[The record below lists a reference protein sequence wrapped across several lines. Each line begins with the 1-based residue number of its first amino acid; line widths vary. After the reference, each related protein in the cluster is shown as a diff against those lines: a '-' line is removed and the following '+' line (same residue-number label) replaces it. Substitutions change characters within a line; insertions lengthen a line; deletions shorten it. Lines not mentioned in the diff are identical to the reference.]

1 MSRIGKRPITIPQGV
16 NVDYQE
22 RRVHLKGP
30 KGEHRFEVPQPV
42 DLEIDGGE
50 IRVQA
55 DYVNDS
61 TARRMMGTVQS
72 VLQNMVTGVAEGF
85 TKKLMLVG
93 VGYRASVEGKNL
105 ELLLGFSRPVN
116 VTLPEAVSVVMEGNN
131 QIILSCHDN
140 VLLGQVAAKIRAF
153 RPPEPYQG
161 KGILYENE
169 RVRRKAGKAG
179 KKQ

>member
-1 MSRIGKRPITIPQGV
+1 MSRVGKKPIASPQGV

-22 RRVHLKGP
+22 RQVHLKGP
-30 KGEHRFEVPQPV
+30 KGEHNFSVPQPV
-42 DLEIDGGE
+42 DLKIEDGLIQVE
-50 IRVQA
+50 A
-55 DYVNDS
+55 DYVNDT

-85 TKKLMLVG
+85 TKKLQLVG
-93 VGYRASVEGKNL
+93 VGYRASVQGKNI
-105 ELLLGFSRPVN
+105 ELLLGFSKPVN
-116 VTLPEAVSVVMEGNN
+116 VTLPETVSAEMEGNT

-140 VLLGQVAAKIRAF
+140 VLLGQVAAKIRAY

-169 RVRRKAGKAG
+169 RIRRKAGKAG
-179 KKQ
+179 KK